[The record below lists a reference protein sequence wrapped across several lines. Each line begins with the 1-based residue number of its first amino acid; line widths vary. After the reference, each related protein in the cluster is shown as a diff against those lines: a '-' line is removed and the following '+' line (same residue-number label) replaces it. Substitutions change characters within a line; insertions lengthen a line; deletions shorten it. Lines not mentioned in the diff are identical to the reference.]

1 MFTVVY
7 PSLWGKHAIL
17 LSRILETRQ
26 GFVNNEVDNF
36 DAPTTVY
43 VAYEKESYGVFGSCR
58 LNFLNN
64 SPISSFYKGIG
75 LENYLEV
82 SLISLEI
89 EENHWLTKSSGAINR
104 AKKAFF
110 SGLYRVLDD
119 VVKAQGCKGLVIL
132 NSDCQ
137 MVTYLRRWPLTE
149 SYSFNSTKYDQNF
162 WICAIPVQNQLEDY
176 SLQQKAG

>member
-1 MFTVVY
+1 MYTVVY

-17 LSRILETRQ
+17 LSRILETR
-26 GFVNNEVDNF
+26 GSFVNNEVDCY
-36 DAPTTVY
+36 DVPTTVY

-75 LENYLEV
+75 FDNYLEV

-89 EENHWLTKSSGAINR
+89 GENHWLMKSSAAIKR
-104 AKKAFF
+104 AKIAFF
-110 SGLYRVLDD
+110 SGLYRVLID
-119 VVKAQGCKGLVIL
+119 VVKKLGCKGLVVL

-137 MVTYLRRWPLTE
+137 MTNYLRHWPFTE
-149 SYSFNSTKYDQNF
+149 SYSFKSTKHNQNF
-162 WICAIPVQNQLEDY
+162 WISAIPIQAQLEDY
-176 SLQQKAG
+176 SLQRKAS